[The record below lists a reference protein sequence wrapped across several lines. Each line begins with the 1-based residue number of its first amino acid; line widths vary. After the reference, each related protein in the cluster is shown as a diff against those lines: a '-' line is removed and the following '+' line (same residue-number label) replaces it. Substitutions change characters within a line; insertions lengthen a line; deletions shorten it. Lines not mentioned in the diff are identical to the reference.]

1 MAGASALQTQP
12 RTELRECAN
21 GSLVPRSVQQQQS
34 CPATVIHSLRL
45 WALKSPYH
53 PLVAERAADGEWC
66 TSSYGTVAYH
76 ADAIGEALL
85 AMGLGPRRPLLILSG
100 NTVNHLLMTLGA
112 MTAGIPVA
120 PVSVAH
126 SLRSR
131 DHARLRAIAG
141 LVGPGAVYAEDASR
155 YAAALDALDGVPAV
169 VGGGR
174 RAGAARLRSL
184 LATRPGRG
192 IRDAFASLSPDSLA
206 KILFESGPDGEP
218 KGVPITHRMLTVNQQ
233 MMRQAWA
240 FLHEERPLAVDGLP
254 WSDGADGN
262 QGIDMVLANG
272 GTLHID
278 DGQATESGYGRT
290 IDNLSDVRPTI
301 YFDVPEAYARL
312 VPALEAD
319 AGFAMRFFS
328 RLGLA
333 FDAAGALPDGLRARF
348 HEVAIRTTGHAVP
361 VVVPWEAAE
370 NRAAPEASTGNL
382 DHADY
387 LDMCASP
394 ASAAVKMRSRGP
406 SLNTFRQF
414 AFAFS

>member
-12 RTELRECAN
+12 RTVLRERADD
-21 GSLVPRSVQQQQS
+21 SPLLRSMQRQES
-34 CPATVIHSLRL
+34 CPATVVHSLRL
-45 WALKSPYH
+45 WALKQPYQ
-53 PLVAERAADGEWC
+53 PLVAERDAHGEWR
-66 TSSYGTVAYH
+66 TSSYGTVAYL

-131 DHARLRAIAG
+131 DHTRLRAIAA
-141 LVGPGAVYAEDASR
+141 LVEPGAVYAEDAGR
-155 YAAALDALDGVPAV
+155 YAAALGALDGVPAII
-169 VGGGR
+169 GCGR

-184 LATRPGRG
+184 LATRPGSG
-192 IRDAFASLSPDSLA
+192 IREAFTSLSPDSLA

-218 KGVPITHRMLTVNQQ
+218 KGVLITHRMLTANQQ

-240 FLHEERPLAVDGLP
+240 SLCEERPQAVDGLP
-254 WSDGADGN
+254 WSDGAGGN

-278 DGQATESGYGRT
+278 DGQATESGYDRT

-301 YFDVPEAYARL
+301 YFNVPEAYARL

-328 RLGLA
+328 RLQLA
-333 FDAAGALPDGLRARF
+333 FDAIGALPDGLRARF

-370 NRAAPEASTGNL
+370 TGPAACTGNF
-382 DHADY
+382 DQADY
-387 LDMCASP
+387 WDICAPPPSAEVEMQ
-394 ASAAVKMRSRGP
+394 ASGP
-406 SLNTFRQF
+406 SLNIFREF